1 MNFSE
6 SDKLHFNPLK
16 IHSKQKREI
25 YSLPLLVGSPIK
37 KVNIMYKWVQKYF
50 YWRNIW
56 STFSVQLISFS
67 LHFWNFVS
75 ILVSFTHL
83 RLSSLVTGGEAPLFC
98 LVSIVFHCS
107 FFFSL
112 TLLRTTQPNPTTP
125 RIFSVHAITR
135 FEKNQSAHCLCHLTK
150 KNQLCSQIVHYLKYF
165 QAGNVLKKLF
175 NQVKKFSFDLFCL
188 VNLFCSFNGDGVWGL
203 LLRAVRF
210 ALPL

>member
-1 MNFSE
+1 MTAHETLSCRVTSESFICWREGNLLTSSESINVVKKVLMNFSE

-107 FFFSL
+107 FFFRSH
-112 TLLRTTQPNPTTP
+112 
-125 RIFSVHAITR
+125 F
-135 FEKNQSAHCLCHLTK
+135 
-150 KNQLCSQIVHYLKYF
+150 
-165 QAGNVLKKLF
+165 
-175 NQVKKFSFDLFCL
+175 
-188 VNLFCSFNGDGVWGL
+188 
-203 LLRAVRF
+203 
-210 ALPL
+210 